1 MERFSEYLRTHRER
15 KGIQLEEIAS
25 ITKIHVRNLELMESG
40 QWHELPPEPFI
51 RGFIIAYAK
60 YVGLDG
66 KDALER
72 FYAESR
78 PLSAPSGADDEP
90 GTSPELAAEVIE
102 QSRGIPFG
110 AIGAGFALTLVFV
123 VAGAL
128 IYIGG
133 REGEPGATTTASTD
147 SAAPV
152 ADGQRETAAS
162 AAAAATKAAVP
173 DVQKQAG
180 DTAKAGAST
189 VTGTTTAP
197 PVPEVQ
203 RTPLPPGF
211 EHEVSIALGKKSWVK
226 TVIDSEKP
234 KEAILPEGEKLTVI
248 AKKRV
253 KVVIA
258 NAEGARVMHNGVL
271 QEGIA
276 VRGTLRT
283 YRFPSNAQFPQDVP
297 PPPKERTNEAE
308 RSQSSEAPPPAAAPT
323 AEAPATE

>member
-1 MERFSEYLRTHRER
+1 MERFSEYLRIHRER

-78 PLSAPSGADDEP
+78 PVTVAATAEEDPTAS
-90 GTSPELAAEVIE
+90 TELAAEVIE

-110 AIGAGFALTLVFV
+110 AIGAGLALTLVFA

-133 REGEPGATTTASTD
+133 RESGTPATAETPSTATED
-147 SAAPV
+147 SS
-152 ADGQRETAAS
+152 RETAGTTATT
-162 AAAAATKAAVP
+162 ATKAAV
-173 DVQKQAG
+173 AEA
-180 DTAKAGAST
+180 AKAPAVDGTKTDKAEAASPST
-189 VTGTTTAP
+189 

-211 EHEVSIALGKKSWVK
+211 EHEISIALGKKSWVK
-226 TVIDSEKP
+226 TVVDSEKP
-234 KEAILPEGEKLTVI
+234 KEAVLPEGEKLTLI
-248 AKKRV
+248 AKKKV

-258 NAEGARVMHNGVL
+258 NADGARVTHNGVL
-271 QEGIA
+271 QEGVL
-276 VRGTLRT
+276 VRGALRT
-283 YRFPSNAQFPQDVP
+283 YRFPAHAQFPQDVP
-297 PPPKERTNEAE
+297 PPPKER
-308 RSQSSEAPPPAAAPT
+308 PPAA
-323 AEAPATE
+323 EPATATDPAAGGSETQPPAAE